1 MARSKTDRSTQ
12 LSVRL
17 ETKIYNGLQE
27 LSDRFG
33 IAATTIAGLAI
44 GEYVSK
50 NLASLSN
57 QSRAVDV
64 MSAEMAKIIGGPLA
78 AMFEGKSLDEMKH
91 LFADDEKPEKQVD
104 WTEAHHD

>member
-1 MARSKTDRSTQ
+1 MARSKTDRSRQ
-12 LSVRL
+12 VAIRL
-17 ETKIYNGLQE
+17 EPKIYDGLQE

-33 IAATTIAGLAI
+33 IAPTTLAGLAI

-50 NLASLSN
+50 NLATLSN
-57 QSRAVDV
+57 QSRAIDA
-64 MSAEMAKIIGGPLA
+64 MSAEMARVIGGPFA

>member
-12 LSVRL
+12 VSIRL
-17 ETKIYNGLQE
+17 EPKIYQGLQE

-50 NLASLSN
+50 NLAVLSN
-57 QSRAVDV
+57 QTRAIDA
-64 MSAEMAKIIGGPLA
+64 MSAEMAKVIGGPFA
-78 AMFEGKSLDEMKH
+78 AMFEGKSIEEMKT
-91 LFADDEKPEKQVD
+91 LFADETPEKQDD
-104 WTEAHHD
+104 WTEGHHD